1 MSATSAPSTST
12 YTCSRCHEEFDSSF
26 QRDEHIRRSHFHG
39 TNGQTHTS
47 VQPTPP
53 TYSCRLCRSVFPNRS
68 LLHVHRVRAHR
79 NQVGGSDLQERPWRD
94 NENPFED
101 VTDNDAMEELY
112 NDNDVY
118 ILAPNQFLSPLKS
131 IYNMP
136 VKRQLSDNAIKNM
149 LESIYHHPKQGKA
162 FKFNLAAGVIMEN
175 REDGSLR
182 YFKPSTNMTLLDHP
196 ISIRDRASLQRAIDS
211 LQGMDLNDLIR
222 NYRINS
228 KYFVKFIT
236 NLELY
241 AYNTSFPLG
250 ANHTILPDYVRN
262 NPYICSAT
270 TSFNA
275 QQLSDYCVFIAL
287 GHFHHPNSR
296 WLQTRVKDYYHD
308 WNMYCQNNGIC
319 AINRDVSPRIELSD
333 VYSFEQC
340 FKINVNIF
348 QLNPDMSATSIYKS
362 TSDFPQ
368 IMNLNLHDKHVNL
381 ITDLE
386 KYAKAYACIYCDTLC
401 KSPFLLRRHQST
413 CSDKTKLKFPGGF
426 YKVQTT
432 LFERLEHIGIKVP
445 RRDRYFPFFAC
456 YDFEA
461 ILQKLTVDES
471 KKLKLTH
478 RHIPVSCS
486 IASNVPGFT
495 EPTCIVHY
503 DPSKLVEEMFYV
515 LDKIRSHAIPLIHG
529 KWAKYITQLQQKI
542 TRRTDALEQEDPF
555 SSPDDNDTIESSDS
569 EDDSD
574 KEERKRE
581 KHRAK
586 LSKRDPYCRQLV
598 DLEREFM
605 RYTNQFCVISFNGG
619 RYDEC
624 LIKQPLVKYLIEQE
638 KTCSLYS
645 DVDCSEIPIDHNA
658 RASPLLRYYGLSKG
672 REIFTRDALCTKE
685 MGAARVIKRGNRYV
699 SIANNFYNFLDLCQ
713 YLPPATSYDKFLKA
727 YGIEVGKQY
736 FCYEWLDHYDKL
748 NEQLPPYPGEAW
760 YSSLKDKDI
769 LDEEHNQFIAS
780 GANGTPP
787 LTGQQKYEMIQQQW
801 RDNGWSTMRDLLI
814 YYNNADVFPFVQA
827 LNIMLAEY
835 FRQGLD
841 IFKIAVSI
849 PGVSRYKMMQY
860 ATKSN
865 TMFPLFNQADRDLFF
880 LFKSQICAGASLIIT
895 RLAQKG
901 VTPIKAGSDKLV
913 QSCIGLDANAL
924 YCAQQALDM
933 PSFAYVRRFKESD
946 FKPVLNKRF
955 YLMHVW
961 LKYLA
966 DTTGWKI
973 HTRST
978 MGSEVRVGPY
988 FLDGFAL
995 TNSNEKIALEMYG
1008 CFYHGHINCQL
1019 NPMSKNIDKYV
1030 RTFER
1035 EAYLKK
1041 ENYRVV
1047 SIWECE
1053 FKRIMEEK
1061 PELKREY
1068 QKYMPEFY
1076 RNNRGAVSK
1085 ERILEAIGRGK
1096 LYGFALVNVKV
1107 PHNLREHYD
1116 SFPPIFANHLVE
1128 REHLSPIMRQH
1139 VDEQGINFNKGRRL
1153 LLTGMEAEEILLS
1166 TKMIAWYMHH
1176 GIEVSDVLQVIEFV
1190 PSKPFKDFVSDI
1202 AARRLEGARDPNKKI
1217 IAEIYKLMG

>member
-1 MSATSAPSTST
+1 MSATSAPSTTS
-12 YTCSRCHEEFDSSF
+12 YTCSRCYEEFDSVL
-26 QRDEHIRRSHFHG
+26 QRDMHSRRVHFHEV
-39 TNGQTHTS
+39 NAQTHTAAH
-47 VQPTPP
+47 PAPPPAPPPPPPP

-79 NQVGGSDLQERPWRD
+79 NQIGGSDLQERPWRD
-94 NENPFED
+94 NENPFAD
-101 VTDNDAMEELY
+101 VTDNDAVEELY

-118 ILAPNQFLSPLKS
+118 ILAPNQFLSPMKS

-136 VKRQLSDNAIKNM
+136 VKRLLSDNDIKNM

-182 YFKPSTNMTLLDHP
+182 YFKPSTNMTLLDRP

-211 LQGMDLNDLIR
+211 LQGMDLNELIR

-228 KYFVKFIT
+228 KYLVKFIT

-250 ANHTILPDYVRN
+250 TNHTTLPDYVRN
-262 NPYICSAT
+262 NPSICCNT
-270 TSFNA
+270 TRFNPE
-275 QQLSDYCVFIAL
+275 LFSDYCMFIAL
-287 GHFHHPNSR
+287 AYFRNPDSK
-296 WLQTRVKDYYHD
+296 WLQSRTKDYYHE
-308 WNMYCQNNGIC
+308 WNMYCQNNGFC

-333 VYSFEQC
+333 IYLFEQC

-348 QLNPDMSATSIYKS
+348 QFNSDRSATSIYKS
-362 TSDFPQ
+362 ISDFPQ
-368 IMNLNLHDKHVNL
+368 SMNLNLHDHHVNL

-386 KYAKAYACIYCDTLC
+386 KYAKSYSCIYCDTLC
-401 KSPFLLRRHQST
+401 KTPFLLRRHQST

-432 LFERLEHIGIKVP
+432 LFDRLENIGIKVP
-445 RRDRYFPFFAC
+445 QRERFFPFFAC

-471 KKLKLTH
+471 KKFKLTH

-495 EPTCIVHY
+495 EPKCIVHH

-542 TRRTDALEQEDPF
+542 ARRTDALELEDPF
-555 SSPDDNDTIESSDS
+555 PSRNEGECSDITDS
-569 EDDSD
+569 EDDND

-598 DLEREFM
+598 DLEREFL
-605 RYTNQFCVISFNGG
+605 RYINQFCVLSFNGG

-624 LIKQPLVKYLIEQE
+624 LVKQPLVKYLIEQE

-645 DVDCSEIPIDHNA
+645 GNDCSEIPIDHNA
-658 RASPLLRYYGLSKG
+658 RASPLLRYYGLTKG
-672 REIFTRDALCTKE
+672 REIFTRDALCAEE
-685 MGAARVIKRGNRYV
+685 MGPARVIKRGNRYV

-769 LDEEHNQFIAS
+769 LDEEYSQFIAS

-787 LTGQQKYEMIQQQW
+787 PTGQEKYEMIKQQW
-801 RDNGWSTMRDLLI
+801 RDNGWTTMRDLLI

-827 LNIMLAEY
+827 LNIMMGEY

-860 ATKSN
+860 ASKSN
-865 TMFPLFNQADRDLFF
+865 TMFPLFNEANRDLFY
-880 LFKSQICAGASLIIT
+880 LFKSQLCAGASLIIT

-924 YCAQQALDM
+924 YCAQQAQDM

-946 FKPVLNKRF
+946 FKPELNKRF

-961 LKYLA
+961 LKYVA

-973 HTRST
+973 QTQST
-978 MGSEVRVGPY
+978 MGSEVRIGPY
-988 FLDGFAL
+988 YLDGFAF
-995 TNSNEKIALEMYG
+995 TKKNEKIALEMYG
-1008 CFYHGHINCQL
+1008 CYHHGHINCHL
-1019 NPMSKNIDKYV
+1019 NPMSKNIDKYL

-1035 EAYLKK
+1035 EAYLRK

-1047 SIWECE
+1047 SIGNVSLG
-1053 FKRIMEEK
+1053 
-1061 PELKREY
+1061 ELWK
-1068 QKYMPEFY
+1068 K
-1076 RNNRGAVSK
+1076 
-1085 ERILEAIGRGK
+1085 
-1096 LYGFALVNVKV
+1096 
-1107 PHNLREHYD
+1107 
-1116 SFPPIFANHLVE
+1116 
-1128 REHLSPIMRQH
+1128 SP
-1139 VDEQGINFNKGRRL
+1139 
-1153 LLTGMEAEEILLS
+1153 S
-1166 TKMIAWYMHH
+1166 
-1176 GIEVSDVLQVIEFV
+1176 
-1190 PSKPFKDFVSDI
+1190 
-1202 AARRLEGARDPNKKI
+1202 
-1217 IAEIYKLMG
+1217 